1 MRQILLILGFIIST
15 LAFGQDNATRAD
27 VIRQEIAKKQT
38 AMKAEAPTRAEQGI
52 EWVNN
57 HVLENFFEKP
67 VGVVLKFGGLMQGS
81 GFAIGPRY
89 KRFDLAGERV
99 KFDAYATASIKRYY
113 AGQVRVRFPRIAGSR
128 FDGEVFARRS
138 DSPRISYFGPGP
150 NSSRK
155 NLTNYRREDNEVHV
169 RFGWRPDRRNWLL
182 SYEFAALKL
191 NVGPGIGIE
200 TPSTEK
206 VFSPLVARGIDK
218 QSHYLYGGPVLRFD
232 NRDRP
237 GDPHKGGNYWVG
249 MTRYWD
255 RSNHLY
261 SFTRVSA
268 GSEFYLPFWNEK
280 RVLAFR
286 LKTDLSYNDK
296 GNFIPFYMQPS
307 IGGPDDV
314 RGFQRFRFQDSNAT
328 IANVEYRWE
337 VSPMLDVA
345 LFGDAGNVFS
355 RPGLIGFHDLKTAG
369 GMGFRVKTRESVFM
383 RLDAGAGKEGFRI
396 WLTFSN
402 VF

>member
-1 MRQILLILGFIIST
+1 MRTLLILGMVAT
-15 LAFGQDNATRAD
+15 AFAQDTAATRAD
-27 VIRQEIAKKQT
+27 SIRQQIAKKQT
-38 AMKAEAPTRAEQGI
+38 ELKPETPTRAEQGI

-89 KRFDLAGERV
+89 KRYDLAAEQV
-99 KFDAYATASIKRYY
+99 KFDAYVTGSIKRYY
-113 AGQVRVRFPRIAGSR
+113 AAQARVRFPRIAGSR
-128 FDGEVFARRS
+128 FDAEVLARRS
-138 DSPRISYFGPGP
+138 DSPQITYYGPGA
-150 NSSRK
+150 NSSRQ
-155 NLTNYRREDNEVHV
+155 NRTNYRREDNEVHL
-169 RFGWRPDRRNWLL
+169 RFGWRPDRRNWLI
-182 SYEFAALKL
+182 SYEFAALRL
-191 NVGPGIGIE
+191 NVGPGISGE
-200 TPSTEK
+200 SPSTET
-206 VFSPLVARGIDK
+206 VFSPVVARGVDR
-218 QSHYLYGGPVLRFD
+218 QSHYLYGGPVLRYD
-232 NRDRP
+232 SRDRA

-255 RSNHLY
+255 RSNHLF

-268 GSEFYLPFWNEK
+268 GAEYYAPFWNEK

-286 LKTDLSYNDK
+286 VKTDLSYNDA
-296 GNFIPFYMQPS
+296 GNYIPFYMQPS

-314 RGFQRFRFQDSNAT
+314 RGFQRFRFQDNNAT

-355 RPGLIGFHDLKTAG
+355 KPSYIGFREIRSAG
-369 GMGFRVKTRESVFM
+369 GMGFRVKTRDSVFM
-383 RLDAGAGKEGFRI
+383 RLDAGAGKEGFRL